1 MKLVGQI
8 FILLILLMSVLFMA
22 LSVMI
27 YSTHTNWKDRA
38 DKLSKQLAECKTTSQ
53 QLLDQRSDIER
64 GLNEEL
70 SRRVAEI
77 AKLTTRTDELDK
89 ENKQYK
95 EELTKLNE
103 QKEEGIAA
111 VKLSHESLSA
121 LRAEVEGLRK
131 DLRKSQEDWA
141 SLNSSLVAKTD
152 EAHGLAMK
160 LANFRSV
167 SERLAKDYQDAC
179 DVLTKLGEKPIPSLY
194 NGIPPK
200 NIEGIVTEV
209 RPNGWVE
216 ISVGED
222 SGVMKGHRLDVVRDL
237 GGRQSYIGK
246 IEVVQTAPDRA
257 AATVLP
263 EFRRGTVQRDDIIK
277 LIGTTP
283 SNN

>member
-8 FILLILLMSVLFMA
+8 FILLILLMSVLFMTM
-22 LSVMI
+22 SVVI
-27 YSTHTNWKDRA
+27 YSTHTSWKDRA
-38 DKLSKQLAECKTTSQ
+38 DKLTKQLEEVKTKSQ
-53 QLLDQRSDIER
+53 QLLDARNDIER

-70 SRRVAEI
+70 SRRVTEI
-77 AKLTTRTDELDK
+77 ANLTTRTDELDK
-89 ENKQYK
+89 ENKQFK

-103 QKEEGIAA
+103 QKEQGIAA
-111 VKLSHESLSA
+111 VKLSHESLAA

-141 SLNSSLVAKTD
+141 SLSSDLVAKTD

-160 LANFRSV
+160 LATFRSV
-167 SERLAKDYQDAC
+167 SERLTKDYQDAC
-179 DVLTKLGEKPIPSLY
+179 EVLRKLGKVPDPARYE
-194 NGIPPK
+194 GIPPK

-209 RPNGWVE
+209 RPNGWIE

-222 SGVMKGHRLDVVRDL
+222 SGVMKGHRLDIVRDL

-246 IEVVQTAPDRA
+246 IEIVKAEPDRA
-257 AATVLP
+257 AAMVLP
-263 EFRRGTVQRDDIIK
+263 EYRKGTVQRDDIVK
-277 LIGTTP
+277 NIGTTP